1 MRHNIAIL
9 LSGNGSNLK
18 AIIDKGLEVSFVA
31 SNNPK
36 ALGLNFAKNAN
47 IPTYSWRNITE
58 LEEEVLKLII
68 KYDIKLLVLAGYM
81 RLLSKNF
88 VNSLPSKFI
97 VNVHPSLLPKYKGM
111 NAIKQAIEDNAEYTG
126 VTIHY
131 VDIGMDSGH
140 IIKQE
145 SIKINEND
153 TSETLKVR
161 LREIEHRL
169 YFDTIKFILN
179 QKKKLKFNFS
189 LHCS

>member
-1 MRHNIAIL
+1 MCFNVAVL

-18 AIIDKGLEVSFVA
+18 AIIDKGIKVSFVA

-36 ALGLNFAKNAN
+36 ALGLKIAKNAN
-47 IPTYSWRNITE
+47 IPLYSWKNVSE

-68 KYDIKLLVLAGYM
+68 EYNVKLLVLAGYM

-111 NAIKQAIEDNAEYTG
+111 NAIKQALDDSAQYTG

-131 VDIGMDSGH
+131 VDEGIDSGS
-140 IIKQE
+140 IIKQNI
-145 SIKINEND
+145 IKINDND
-153 TSETLKVR
+153 TEDTLKVR
-161 LREIEHRL
+161 LQEIEHRL
-169 YFDTIKFILN
+169 YSDTIKSILIKN
-179 QKKKLKFNFS
+179 Q
-189 LHCS
+189 

>member
-1 MRHNIAIL
+1 MVIKMNHNIAVL

-18 AIIDKGLEVSFVA
+18 AIIDKGIKVSFVV

-36 ALGLNFAKNAN
+36 ALGLKIAKNAN
-47 IPTYSWRNITE
+47 IPSYSWKNVLE

-68 KYDIKLLVLAGYM
+68 EYDIKLLVLAGYM
-81 RLLSKNF
+81 RLLSQNF

-111 NAIKQAIEDNAEYTG
+111 NAIKQAIDDCAEYTG

-131 VDIGMDSGH
+131 VDEGMDSGS
-140 IIKQE
+140 IIKQD

-153 TSETLKVR
+153 TVETLKDR
-161 LREIEHRL
+161 LQIIEHRL
-169 YFDTIKFILN
+169 YSDTIKSILIKN
-179 QKKKLKFNFS
+179 
-189 LHCS
+189 

>member
-1 MRHNIAIL
+1 MHQNIAVL

-18 AIIDKGLEVSFVA
+18 AIIDKSIKVRFVA

-36 ALGLNFAKNAN
+36 ALGLKIAKNAN
-47 IPTYSWRNITE
+47 IPLYSWKNVSQ

-68 KYDIKLLVLAGYM
+68 DYNVKLLVLAGYM

-111 NAIKQAIEDNAEYTG
+111 NAIKQALDDSAQYTG

-131 VDIGMDSGH
+131 VDEGMDSGS
-140 IIKQE
+140 IIKQNI
-145 SIKINEND
+145 IKINDND
-153 TSETLKVR
+153 TEDTLKDR
-161 LREIEHRL
+161 LQEIEHRL
-169 YFDTIKFILN
+169 YSDTIKSILIKN
-179 QKKKLKFNFS
+179 
-189 LHCS
+189 

>member
-1 MRHNIAIL
+1 MKHNIAVL

-18 AIIDKGLEVSFVA
+18 AIIDNKIDVSFVV

-36 ALGLNFAKNAN
+36 ALGLKIAQNEN
-47 IPTYSWRNITE
+47 IPSFSWKNVLE

-68 KYDIKLLVLAGYM
+68 EYDIKLLVLAGYM
-81 RLLSKNF
+81 RLLSQNF

-111 NAIKQAIEDNAEYTG
+111 NAIKQAIDDCAEYTG

-131 VDIGMDSGH
+131 VDEGMDSGS
-140 IIKQE
+140 IIKQD

-153 TSETLKVR
+153 TVETLKDR
-161 LREIEHRL
+161 LQTIEHRL
-169 YFDTIKFILN
+169 YSDTIKSILIKN
-179 QKKKLKFNFS
+179 
-189 LHCS
+189 